1 MKQDKILG
9 IMLLS
14 IGVLIVFSIFFSLA
28 SLNHVR
34 HMQLPHPG
42 RDTNINITSIM
53 KSSSAITMWMTFDYI
68 NTIFSLPED
77 YLKTQLHIQDARY
90 PNISLKSVVK
100 QNKLDRDVF
109 LKSVQQSVDEYVRQN
124 SQNKQ

>member
-1 MKQDKILG
+1 MKQNKILG

-14 IGVLIVFSIFFSLA
+14 IGVLIALSVFFSLA

-34 HMQLPHPG
+34 HMQLPHPR
-42 RDTNINITSIM
+42 RDANLNIISIM
-53 KSSSAITMWMTFDYI
+53 TSSSAITMWMTFDYI

-100 QNKLDRDVF
+100 KNKIDRDIF
-109 LKSVQQSVDEYVRQN
+109 LKSVQQSVDEYIRQN